1 MNAFIKENQDMLGLY
16 AAVARIIGL
25 IFILTTAFPLV
36 QLLCF
41 LITTP
46 SLRSIRTAIF
56 SSGRPFQ
63 QLLFG
68 IIIWGAAQLIK
79 YVSTKQIR
87 PPWLLRNAIII
98 LYLGALMIMLPYLSP
113 LQHLQSL
120 PNILGY
126 SLGLIVGLARMML
139 VIGLANILK
148 KLIPVIEE
156 GKKLT
161 ETA

>member
-1 MNAFIKENQDMLGLY
+1 MNAFIKQNQDMLGLY

-25 IFILTTAFPLV
+25 IFILTATFPIL
-36 QLLCF
+36 QLLSF
-41 LITTP
+41 LATGP
-46 SLRSIRTAIF
+46 SSGSIGVAIF
-56 SSGRPFQ
+56 SLGRSLQ
-63 QLLFG
+63 GLLFG

-79 YVSTKQIR
+79 YVSTKQSR

-98 LYLGALMIMLPYLSP
+98 LYLGALMIMLPYLSI
-113 LQHLQSL
+113 LQTLQSL

-126 SLGLIVGLARMML
+126 LLGLIIGVAKMML

-156 GKKLT
+156 SKKLA